1 MSEILLFNK
10 YSSAVSVRDPALVKY
25 INLSPVVVPRNAG
38 RQEARAFWKSEDMHI
53 VERLVTHLMVPGHR
67 GKSHLYT
74 SGRNT
79 GKFSS
84 NLNRVLR
91 AFEIIEE
98 KTKKN
103 PVEVLVRA
111 VENAAPM
118 EEITTVEYGGARY
131 PQAVDVSP
139 QRRVDIAL
147 RVMVQGAYQKSFG
160 KKQKMF
166 EALAEEILSAYKLD
180 QKSASVSKK
189 LELERM
195 ADAAR

>member
-1 MSEILLFNK
+1 MKLFDQWDTQNITLTD
-10 YSSAVSVRDPALVKY
+10 YSLKNM
-25 INLSPVVVPRNAG
+25 INLKPIIVAKSQGRNAVQ
-38 RQEARAFWKSEDMHI
+38 RFYRNRTNI
-53 VERLVTHLMVPGHR
+53 IERLITRLMVPGHR
-67 GKSHLYT
+67 GKKHKTS
-74 SGRNT
+74 SGRNS
-79 GKFSS
+79 GKYMTNAKVVKDTFDLIEKKTSS
-84 NLNRVLR
+84 NPLQIFITAL
-91 AFEIIEE
+91 
-98 KTKKN
+98 
-103 PVEVLVRA
+103 
-111 VENAAPM
+111 ENAAPR